1 MTKIKTATFEFM
13 SFIVWVRVHES
24 EVVSEM
30 MHWSSLVQNT
40 AQLNFALYAQKNSG
54 FQEVNF
60 KLPLSLL
67 QLLLWLLWDKEKVF
81 PLPKIVGCMSPNILS
96 LKLLFQ
102 FESL

>member
-54 FQEVNF
+54 FQ
-60 KLPLSLL
+60 
-67 QLLLWLLWDKEKVF
+67 
-81 PLPKIVGCMSPNILS
+81 
-96 LKLLFQ
+96 
-102 FESL
+102 

>member
-30 MHWSSLVQNT
+30 MYWSSLVQNT

-54 FQEVNF
+54 FQ
-60 KLPLSLL
+60 
-67 QLLLWLLWDKEKVF
+67 
-81 PLPKIVGCMSPNILS
+81 
-96 LKLLFQ
+96 
-102 FESL
+102 